1 MRSFYSILK
10 LSPNIATEDSV
21 AIGMLLFDGEKFRY
35 YFSEK
40 KKRLA
45 NNLLDDKN
53 VNINFIVNQII
64 EKCHAINLDKEEL
77 KFFYKSDKLSD
88 ISYFD
93 YLSNYSNGLIQFSK
107 PKGLYDEISDSTFE
121 KLIHFLFKEP
131 VHKSQTNVSNL
142 GFHHSIEVIERKL
155 INKIDTKVHT
165 HYKFNPELFPS
176 IYFPYEMDCIGLN
189 GSLIGAKS
197 MSFDK
202 SLQAIDKDI
211 SHYFTLISSLS
222 SKYNKS
228 LKDNNFYL
236 ISEEPKKI
244 GSKEHKLWES
254 VRLNE
259 LIAVI
264 HPEESNKIADLIIE
278 KKATKFLEEVTE

>member
-1 MRSFYSILK
+1 MKSFYSILK

-35 YFSEK
+35 YFSDK

-53 VNINFIVNQII
+53 VNLNFIVNQVI
-64 EKCHAINLDKEEL
+64 EKCNSINSDKEEL
-77 KFFYKSDKLSD
+77 KFFYKFDRLSD

-107 PKGLYDEISDSTFE
+107 PKGLYEEINDSAFE
-121 KLIHFLFKEP
+121 KLINFLFKEP
-131 VHKSQTNVSNL
+131 IHKSFMIADNEFTLSRN
-142 GFHHSIEVIERKL
+142 IIERKL
-155 INKIDTKVHT
+155 INKVDKKVHT
-165 HYKFNPELFPS
+165 HYRFKPEVFPS
-176 IYFPYEMDCIGLN
+176 IYFSYEMDCIGLN

-197 MSFDK
+197 LSFDK
-202 SLQAIDKDI
+202 SLQVIDKDI
-211 SHYFTLISSLS
+211 SHYFTLISSLT

-236 ISEEPKKI
+236 ISEEPEKV

-254 VRLNE
+254 VRYNE
-259 LIAVI
+259 LISVI
-264 HPEESNKIADLIIE
+264 HPEESNKVADLIIE
-278 KKATKFLEEVTE
+278 KKASKFLDE

>member
-1 MRSFYSILK
+1 MKSFYSILK

-45 NNLLDDKN
+45 NHLLDDKN
-53 VNINFIVNQII
+53 VNLNFIVNQVI
-64 EKCHAINLDKEEL
+64 EKCNSINSDKEEL
-77 KFFYKSDKLSD
+77 KFFYKFDRLSD

-107 PKGLYDEISDSTFE
+107 PKGLFEEMNDSAFE
-121 KLIHFLFKEP
+121 KLVNFLFKEP
-131 VHKSQTNVSNL
+131 VQRPFIIADNEFTLSRN
-142 GFHHSIEVIERKL
+142 IIERKL
-155 INKIDTKVHT
+155 INKVDKKVHI
-165 HYKFNPELFPS
+165 HYKFKPEVFPS
-176 IYFPYEMDCIGLN
+176 IYFSYEMDCIGLN

-197 MSFDK
+197 LSFDK
-202 SLQAIDKDI
+202 SLQVIDKDI
-211 SHYFTLISSLS
+211 SHYFTLISSLT

-236 ISEEPKKI
+236 ISEEPKNV

-254 VRLNE
+254 VRYNE
-259 LIAVI
+259 LISVI
-264 HPEESNKIADLIIE
+264 NPEESNKVADLIIE
-278 KKATKFLEEVTE
+278 KKATKFLNEVD